1 MPVLNLKNITIDQR
15 QMISGENFFMI
26 KDQDSN
32 QVFFC
37 FEDKLK
43 NNWQELANNY
53 QNIKEVEIEYLEQ
66 EKGNKVISLQTFKEE
81 VFV

>member
-1 MPVLNLKNITIDQR
+1 MPAINLKNITIEQR
-15 QMISGENFFMI
+15 QMISGEKFFMI
-26 KDQDSN
+26 KDQDNS

-43 NNWQELANNY
+43 NNWQELVNNY
-53 QNIKEVEIEYLEQ
+53 QNIKEIEIEYLEQ

-81 VFV
+81 IFV

>member
-15 QMISGENFFMI
+15 QMISRGNYFIIRDNEQNTT
-26 KDQDSN
+26 
-32 QVFFC
+32 FFC

-43 NNWQELANNY
+43 NNWQQLINNY

-66 EKGNKVISLQTFKEE
+66 EKGNKVISLQISNEE
-81 VFV
+81 IFV

>member
-15 QMISGENFFMI
+15 QMISGETYFIIRDNE
-26 KDQDSN
+26 QN
-32 QVFFC
+32 TTFFC

-43 NNWQELANNY
+43 NNWQELINNY
-53 QNIKEVEIEYLEQ
+53 QNIKEIEIEYLEQ
-66 EKGNKVISLQTFKEE
+66 EKGNKVISLQISNEE